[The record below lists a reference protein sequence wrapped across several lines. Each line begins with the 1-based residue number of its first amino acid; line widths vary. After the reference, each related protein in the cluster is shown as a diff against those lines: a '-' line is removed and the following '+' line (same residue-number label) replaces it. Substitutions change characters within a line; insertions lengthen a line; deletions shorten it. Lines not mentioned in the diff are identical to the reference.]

1 MRSCCSGWSRWRRHS
16 TGSEMTMGC
25 AMWKKVSLKEGVI
38 VAGASPE
45 ILLAILI
52 AAPIFSKHGSELV
65 ITSLVD
71 GAHAPTSRHYIGMA
85 VDFRIWYLGD
95 KVELAAQELREALGP
110 DYYVRVET
118 THIHV
123 SYKPRR

>member
-1 MRSCCSGWSRWRRHS
+1 MWRR
-16 TGSEMTMGC
+16 
-25 AMWKKVSLKEGVI
+25 VRLKEGVV

-52 AAPIFSKHGSELV
+52 AIPIFSSYESDLV

-71 GAHAPTSRHYIGMA
+71 GDHSPTSRHYIGMA
-85 VDFRIWYLGD
+85 VDFRIWYLKD
-95 KVELAAQELREALGP
+95 KVELAAQDLREALGS
-110 DYYVRVET
+110 DYYVRLEQ
-118 THIHV
+118 THMHV